1 MQYFTEDYLEHHGVP
16 EQKWGVR
23 RYQNKDGSLTPRGR
37 KRLKSG
43 SASRAME
50 TVKAK
55 VAQHQAK
62 KAARAAVVKEKKAK
76 EAGHEDFQ
84 RARAKKPKQMSTS
97 ELKEATDRLKLES
110 QYSEL
115 AKKLHKETPK
125 DYVKRVAVTMA
136 KDYGEAVAR
145 QMVGRAINQVFGAEV
160 IKGIATKQNVNA
172 GKDLAKMISDEV
184 SRQLNG
190 AKTDENNK
198 KDTPKTNKA
207 KEKIKEAADKIRDKY
222 GEASAAEAAAK
233 ALKDQDNMKWARWEN
248 DLRPGPAIKAE
259 HVYDGEVVDDE
270 PQRSPYNDS
279 GTPGLVPVYNVRY
292 EKNRRR

>member
-1 MQYFTEDYLEHHGVP
+1 MQYFTDDYLEHHGVIG
-16 EQKWGVR
+16 QKWGVR

-37 KRLKSG
+37 KRLQSG
-43 SASRAME
+43 SDSKAID
-50 TVKAK
+50 TVKK
-55 VAQHQAK
+55 KTVQYQAK
-62 KAARAAVVKEKKAK
+62 KAARAALAK
-76 EAGHEDFQ
+76 ERKTPVEDYAN
-84 RARAKKPKQMSTS
+84 ARNKPLHKMSNE
-97 ELKEATDRLKLES
+97 ELKKGYDRLKMENLYKAEYEK
-110 QYSEL
+110 Q
-115 AKKLHKETPK
+115 HKETAGE
-125 DYVKRVAVTMA
+125 YVKRVAVSAA
-136 KDYGEAVAR
+136 KKHGEKVAEY
-145 QMVGRAINQVFGAEV
+145 MIGKAINKVFGAEV
-160 IKGIATKQNVNA
+160 ISGLATKQNVDA

-207 KEKIKEAADKIRDKY
+207 KDKIKAAADKIRDKY

-233 ALKDQDNMKWARWEN
+233 ALKDQDNMKWAKWEN
-248 DLRPGPAIKAE
+248 DLRPGPSIKAG

-279 GTPGLVPVYNVRY
+279 GTPGLVPVYNIRY